1 MDAKA
6 RHVRI
11 LTLLTLATLVAPLG
25 APLVQAAP
33 HAPGLGG
40 GAGRSVGT
48 FDVTP
53 AGAGQGM
60 AQGSLVS
67 SLLAEGSAA
76 ANGQGVLQQFAVA
89 SPDGSG
95 AKDVFS
101 AIDIQGFQPTSQ
113 LQGVGTSS
121 LAMQGSDLLV
131 TLTDNVNSLLT
142 MTATGSH
149 DQIVTFHTP
158 DGVLITPDAD
168 ASNVWR
174 VAGEGANGVQGAIVL
189 LRADQNDTAKDGSGL
204 ALQGQHKAQATLKQ
218 GAELVFRADASYAS
232 RLGAALDQGA
242 SAYNSAVVSLMAS
255 GKLVGEATTEFSSG
269 AQLIA
274 QAQYHAFASART
286 EVKESTRVTT
296 MLKTTATASAC
307 AAADSAGGLAG
318 SAPNAAGS
326 ASGSASG
333 QACARAEV
341 LAYDLDYVDVPAQTA
356 DQVAV
361 YVDGALAQ
369 RVAAAADVATHA
381 DSYWAWAVDGRVL
394 VVTNVA
400 AKLNAATQVTI
411 AALASGQAAASTL
424 AELDAASALTE
435 QIQGGFSLLGDL
447 ETSASGSGQVIG
459 SFSEF
464 FASEAKGDTS
474 VRHFTDVR
482 SAEEIFTK
490 IEVAGD
496 IAADA
501 AAQFTSKA
509 QLETSAYAQ
518 NSASATAGAAVQMT
532 TTVAGQVAATTTFTD
547 SVYGAIET
555 TADVATTEDFHLN
568 NEISAHALA
577 DAANVVELDGPAG
590 KVGYVMLTKV
600 DGTAAEHSQFDLSKT
615 QEVKAHVA
623 QGEKLVFR
631 STVEAQAKASAE
643 LIAKAIANGALAS
656 EASVGFVANAI
667 ASAKV
672 DYHKDIHMAVRQG
685 AQATHRGVV
694 TLDAVNSAA
703 ASAKATAFALVADQ
717 ATLAARSAADVAVS
731 VNGKAAVAVDS
742 AASLLADAAAN
753 AGGQA
758 EYWVG
763 TSQGLTQVIVLV
775 PDLAAGEAASIVAK
789 SNLDQASREAAAL
802 DVFGQF
808 APGYG
813 GAESGRIVS
822 LVAKPEAGLVLDY
835 TVAAKATADAAA
847 GTTTKV
853 FDAVRLGD
861 TAFSGGSGSSPSS
874 IKWVG
879 PEGSLEAYDVSGAVL
894 KATAAADTNVVFDL
908 ASNVQPTQVSPQV
921 VMLSAPDF
929 SGALVAIGDG
939 ALSGAGDAGGQVDA
953 SLHAGATVMFKAFS
967 GFESELNE
975 AQKEAQAQAIA
986 SGKLLGQVIVS
997 TSATTHATTSAAV
1010 NYYADVL
1017 AVTQVATTDQ
1027 VQVVVDSATHTGK
1040 SVILSLDRNTVSSLI
1055 QGNAKLMVDGHE
1067 LSQAKSY
1074 QDALTPNADK
1084 YYLITTEG
1092 QAGLQAIV
1100 TLAHFSTRTIT
1111 LSEPSP
1117 PSVFLWTTIFLG
1129 VVVVGQA
1136 VYPRLKRKA

>member
-1 MDAKA
+1 
-6 RHVRI
+6 
-11 LTLLTLATLVAPLG
+11 
-25 APLVQAAP
+25 
-33 HAPGLGG
+33 
-40 GAGRSVGT
+40 
-48 FDVTP
+48 
-53 AGAGQGM
+53 
-60 AQGSLVS
+60 
-67 SLLAEGSAA
+67 
-76 ANGQGVLQQFAVA
+76 
-89 SPDGSG
+89 
-95 AKDVFS
+95 
-101 AIDIQGFQPTSQ
+101 
-113 LQGVGTSS
+113 
-121 LAMQGSDLLV
+121 
-131 TLTDNVNSLLT
+131 
-142 MTATGSH
+142 
-149 DQIVTFHTP
+149 
-158 DGVLITPDAD
+158 
-168 ASNVWR
+168 
-174 VAGEGANGVQGAIVL
+174 
-189 LRADQNDTAKDGSGL
+189 TAKDGSGL

-509 QLETSAYAQ
+509 QLETSA
-518 NSASATAGAAVQMT
+518 SAPAGAAVQMT

-643 LIAKAIANGALAS
+643 LIAKAIATGALAS

-672 DYHKDIHMAVRQG
+672 DYHKDIHM
-685 AQATHRGVV
+685 
-694 TLDAVNSAA
+694 
-703 ASAKATAFALVADQ
+703 
-717 ATLAARSAADVAVS
+717 
-731 VNGKAAVAVDS
+731 
-742 AASLLADAAAN
+742 
-753 AGGQA
+753 
-758 EYWVG
+758 
-763 TSQGLTQVIVLV
+763 
-775 PDLAAGEAASIVAK
+775 
-789 SNLDQASREAAAL
+789 
-802 DVFGQF
+802 
-808 APGYG
+808 
-813 GAESGRIVS
+813 
-822 LVAKPEAGLVLDY
+822 
-835 TVAAKATADAAA
+835 
-847 GTTTKV
+847 
-853 FDAVRLGD
+853 
-861 TAFSGGSGSSPSS
+861 
-874 IKWVG
+874 
-879 PEGSLEAYDVSGAVL
+879 
-894 KATAAADTNVVFDL
+894 
-908 ASNVQPTQVSPQV
+908 
-921 VMLSAPDF
+921 
-929 SGALVAIGDG
+929 
-939 ALSGAGDAGGQVDA
+939 
-953 SLHAGATVMFKAFS
+953 
-967 GFESELNE
+967 
-975 AQKEAQAQAIA
+975 
-986 SGKLLGQVIVS
+986 
-997 TSATTHATTSAAV
+997 
-1010 NYYADVL
+1010 
-1017 AVTQVATTDQ
+1017 
-1027 VQVVVDSATHTGK
+1027 
-1040 SVILSLDRNTVSSLI
+1040 
-1055 QGNAKLMVDGHE
+1055 
-1067 LSQAKSY
+1067 
-1074 QDALTPNADK
+1074 
-1084 YYLITTEG
+1084 
-1092 QAGLQAIV
+1092 
-1100 TLAHFSTRTIT
+1100 
-1111 LSEPSP
+1111 
-1117 PSVFLWTTIFLG
+1117 
-1129 VVVVGQA
+1129 
-1136 VYPRLKRKA
+1136 